1 MTSPSIPSPRPRIRP
16 VAQKAD
22 TEHIQHV
29 QDDDQVLPQASTAPR
44 KRKREPNSGSFPPG
58 VSGNPNGRP
67 TDVERAKKAKN
78 AKGAKAAARKI
89 LSSKIVVQTGRGPKK
104 VSYFEAL
111 VSKEASM
118 AAEGDW
124 RARKTIYD
132 LAKWAAD
139 EGAELPAHSDT
150 ASPEEL
156 TATGKA
162 IIDWFADDVRAR
174 DQDEGEDV

>member
-1 MTSPSIPSPRPRIRP
+1 MP
-16 VAQKAD
+16 
-22 TEHIQHV
+22 
-29 QDDDQVLPQASTAPR
+29 PR
-44 KRKREPNSGSFPPG
+44 KPKREANGGSFAPG

-78 AKGAKAAARKI
+78 AKGAKAAARKV
-89 LSSKIVVQTGRGPKK
+89 LNSKIVVQTGRGPKK

-124 RARKTIYD
+124 RARRTMYD

-139 EGAELPAHSDT
+139 EGAELPAHADGG
-150 ASPEEL
+150 SPEEL
-156 TATGKA
+156 TAAGQA
-162 IIDWFADDVRAR
+162 IINWFEDDVLAR
-174 DQDEGEDV
+174 ERDEGEDA